1 MVRVPGAVMCY
12 TWTMGIR
19 KKGRPRG
26 DSFVINMIC
35 TKIVEYRRRGLT
47 GWSAWNELCET
58 DGFTELMWE
67 WFKDKNKL
75 VKDHSEREEKNTN
88 QYVAF
93 FSTSPRGKKIRDKFY
108 VNNILKYAEGIQGNT
123 KTNPKHYTNPS
134 IRHLFKKK
142 KINL

>member
-1 MVRVPGAVMCY
+1 
-12 TWTMGIR
+12 MGIR